1 MASTGAMLRW
11 GIEEPVDERQVARV
25 AASRADRQLVSEV
38 RFGSG
43 RKSRRLFV
51 ADVNPIDVA
60 AAMKGV
66 GHRVQAVID
75 ESVNSLHAGLG
86 KRLDQFFR
94 HGSGHD
100 GCSRC

>member
-1 MASTGAMLRW
+1 MASTGTMLRL
-11 GIEEPVDERQVARV
+11 GIEEPVDERQVARA

-38 RFGSG
+38 RIGSG
-43 RKSRRLFV
+43 RKRRRLFV

-66 GHRVQAVID
+66 GHQAQAVID
-75 ESVNSLHAGLG
+75 ESVNSPHAGLG
-86 KRLDQFFR
+86 KRLDQFLR
-94 HGSGHD
+94 RGSGHD

>member
-1 MASTGAMLRW
+1 VQIAWA
-11 GIEEPVDERQVARV
+11 
-25 AASRADRQLVSEV
+25 AASRADRQLAGEL

-51 ADVNPIDVA
+51 ADVNPLDLA

-66 GHRVQAVID
+66 GHRVQAVTD
-75 ESVNSLHAGLG
+75 ESVNALDAGLG
-86 KRLDQFFR
+86 KGLDQLFR

-100 GCSRC
+100 GHSRR

>member
-11 GIEEPVDERQVARV
+11 DIEEPVDERQVARA

-38 RFGSG
+38 RFDSG
-43 RKSRRLFV
+43 RKSRRLFM
-51 ADVNPIDVA
+51 ADVNSIDVA

-75 ESVNSLHAGLG
+75 ESANSPHAGLG
-86 KRLDQFFR
+86 KRLD
-94 HGSGHD
+94 
-100 GCSRC
+100 